1 MQVIT
6 THFASNCPSA
16 NVGRW
21 EEVCYLMPQLTA
33 SGPPMCSASPNQL
46 AFESDISLWK
56 WVSSI
61 CWALWFSVP
70 VYLLYIVSRPSCLM
84 PPSILQL
91 LIHITPTLPQL
102 ITTKIVSISEVL
114 CLTNPGCIITL
125 DVPSDVSLKIPAI
138 FNMILYKSPK
148 VKVKSR

>member
-33 SGPPMCSASPNQL
+33 SCPPMYSASPNQL
-46 AFESDISLWK
+46 TFAADISLWK
-56 WVSSI
+56 WVMSV

-70 VYLLYIVSRPSCLM
+70 VYHLYTQNRLSCLI

-91 LIHITPTLPQL
+91 LIHITPTLRQL
-102 ITTKIVSISEVL
+102 ITTTIVSTSEL
-114 CLTNPGCIITL
+114 LTNPGCIITP